1 VDFICLGYDEGS
13 TFPWH
18 VRIHLTINA
27 VSYPRGTESWCFYS
41 YCVLFVTFSLCLLCI
56 GDKWL
61 FGGGGGAKISL
72 GFQIEIS
79 NLFLVQWQ
87 LWNLEMTIV
96 MLQDHVTVWS
106 VLEVPPCAK
115 PESFIVWPT
124 NHIVTFTS
132 ACSIGSVLYFV
143 RLWLLLLLVW
153 LTSWMGSKITAR
165 CRIIRLLVQRDL
177 CQIGELVLFSLYCS
191 IFWPESFQMTIH

>member
-1 VDFICLGYDEGS
+1 
-13 TFPWH
+13 
-18 VRIHLTINA
+18 
-27 VSYPRGTESWCFYS
+27 
-41 YCVLFVTFSLCLLCI
+41 
-56 GDKWL
+56 
-61 FGGGGGAKISL
+61 
-72 GFQIEIS
+72 
-79 NLFLVQWQ
+79 
-87 LWNLEMTIV
+87 

-132 ACSIGSVLYFV
+132 AYSIGSVFYFV

-153 LTSWMGSKITAR
+153 LTSWMGSKITAQ
-165 CRIIRLLVQRDL
+165 CGIIRQLVQRDL

-191 IFWPESFQMTIH
+191 IFQPAVLSDDNSWISLRCISCHYSFMINMAHRTEKYGHIVSSFPFWVYFCIIIFSVCMCIIYIDETHKCKLCMMFAWSVKKWQEIYSCF

>member
-1 VDFICLGYDEGS
+1 
-13 TFPWH
+13 
-18 VRIHLTINA
+18 
-27 VSYPRGTESWCFYS
+27 
-41 YCVLFVTFSLCLLCI
+41 
-56 GDKWL
+56 
-61 FGGGGGAKISL
+61 
-72 GFQIEIS
+72 
-79 NLFLVQWQ
+79 
-87 LWNLEMTIV
+87 

-153 LTSWMGSKITAR
+153 LTSWMGGNIAAQ
-165 CRIIRLLVQRDL
+165 CGIIRQLVQRDL

-191 IFWPESFQMTIH
+191 IFSLQSFQIENSLISVCYISSHYSFMINMAHMTETCGHIVSSFSFWVYFYIIIFCLYFSMCIIYIDETHKCKLCMMFAWSVKKWQKIYSCF

>member
-1 VDFICLGYDEGS
+1 
-13 TFPWH
+13 
-18 VRIHLTINA
+18 
-27 VSYPRGTESWCFYS
+27 
-41 YCVLFVTFSLCLLCI
+41 
-56 GDKWL
+56 
-61 FGGGGGAKISL
+61 
-72 GFQIEIS
+72 
-79 NLFLVQWQ
+79 
-87 LWNLEMTIV
+87 MTIV

-132 ACSIGSVLYFV
+132 AYSIGSVFYFV

-153 LTSWMGSKITAR
+153 LTSWMGSKITAQ
-165 CRIIRLLVQRDL
+165 CGIIRQLVQRDL

-191 IFWPESFQMTIH
+191 IFQPAVLSDDNSWISLRCISCHYSFMINMAHRTEKYGHIVSSFPFWVYFCIIIFSVCMCIIYIDETHKCKLCMMFAWSVKKWQEIYSCF